1 MDNCEMRSRATL
13 PNLLAYAFAAVLIV
27 ALTACSRTDPEK
39 ALRASIAEMEA
50 AVKAR
55 NNSKLM
61 SFLSPDFSRSGAGG
75 MTKDEAKR
83 TVGAVF
89 LTNPNIYLNATIREV
104 NITGSSATARIT
116 VVAGGGSGLIP
127 ERAQSWDFTTRW
139 RYENDKWLVERADW
153 TELL

>member
-1 MDNCEMRSRATL
+1 MNRKSNATRGL
-13 PNLLAYAFAAVLIV
+13 TVLAFTLVLL

-55 NNSKLM
+55 DNSKLM
-61 SFLSPDFSRSGAGG
+61 SYLAPDFSRSGSGG
-75 MTKDEAKR
+75 MSKDEAKR
-83 TVGAVF
+83 TVAAVF

-104 NITGSSATARIT
+104 NITGSTATARIT
-116 VVAGGGSGLIP
+116 VVAGGGSGIIP

-139 RYENDKWLVERADW
+139 RYEKDKWFVERADW